1 LRLRTVSCQQPGWRR
16 LRQGRGFRYVDEQGE
31 PLGAADVE
39 RVRAL
44 VIPPA
49 WTDVWICPYPRG
61 HLQAVG
67 TDEAG
72 RRQYLY
78 HPAWREQRDL
88 EKFERVAE
96 LAVKLPG
103 LRRKLRRQPRAP
115 AGDEEVERTRV
126 LAAAVRMIDLGCFRP
141 GSEESAEEFGSH
153 GVTTLERRHMRRE
166 GGGLAFCF
174 VGKGGIENEVVV
186 EDDDVV
192 SLLAR
197 TGARRGPEAR
207 LLVSKVGRRWR
218 PVTPEEVN
226 EHLRALTGLD
236 VSAKDFRTWHA
247 TVTAAAT
254 LATGESASSEAARKR
269 RIREAVVAA
278 SDLLG
283 NTPTVAR
290 NSYVDPRV
298 IDLYESGTVLARVP
312 RGQNALDKA
321 VVELLRQA

>member
-1 LRLRTVSCQQPGWRR
+1 MRLRTVSCQQPGWRR
-16 LRQGRGFRYVDEQGE
+16 LKQGRGFRYVDENGD
-31 PLGAADVE
+31 PLAEADVE

-49 WTDVWICPYPRG
+49 WTEVWICPYPRG

-88 EKFERVAE
+88 VKFERVSE
-96 LAVKLPG
+96 LAATLPG
-103 LRRKLRRQPRAP
+103 VRRKLRRQLRAEP
-115 AGDEEVERTRV
+115 GDEAVERMRV

-141 GSEESAEEFGSH
+141 GSDESAEEFGSH
-153 GVTTLERRHMRRE
+153 GVTTLERRHMRKQ
-166 GGGLAFCF
+166 GTGLAFCF
-174 VGKGGIENEVVV
+174 VGKGGIDNEVVV
-186 EDDDVV
+186 DDPDVV
-192 SLLAR
+192 TLLTR

-218 PVTPEEVN
+218 PISADEVN
-226 EHLRALTGLD
+226 EHIRTVTGLD
-236 VSAKDFRTWHA
+236 VTAKDFRTWHA

-254 LATGESASSEAARKR
+254 LASGDAATTGTARKR

-278 SDLLG
+278 SELLG
-283 NTPTVAR
+283 NTPAVAKA
-290 NSYVDPRV
+290 SYVDPRV
-298 IDLYESGTVLARVP
+298 VDLFESGTVLARVP
-312 RGQNALDKA
+312 RGQDALDRA
-321 VVELLRQA
+321 VVELLRKA